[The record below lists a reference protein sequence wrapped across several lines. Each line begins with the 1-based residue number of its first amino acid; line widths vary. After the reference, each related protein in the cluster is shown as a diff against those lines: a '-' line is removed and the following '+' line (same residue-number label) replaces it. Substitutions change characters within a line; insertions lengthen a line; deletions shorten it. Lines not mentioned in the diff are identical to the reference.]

1 MPQYLQFNRNE
12 KSIFAPPNFECMNT
26 TLNTIEE
33 AIADIKLG
41 KVVIVVDD
49 ENREN
54 EGDFVAAAEMVT
66 PEMINYMATHGR
78 GLICTPITVDRAE
91 EVGLQLMVGNTS
103 DPQETAFTV
112 SIDLLGDGNTTGI
125 SASDRSNTI
134 EALVADNA
142 ATRKF
147 GKPGHVFPLIAKN
160 GGVLRRTGHTEAAID
175 LARLAGFKPAGVIV
189 EIMNEDG
196 TMARLPE
203 LKLLAKKLDLK
214 LISIEDLIAYRM
226 ENESLIERKFE
237 SSQKIGAH
245 EYKLI
250 QYEQTTTGNTHIALT
265 LGDFSEDESVL
276 VRVHSSYVEGNVFD
290 GLNCSTGPQLHAA
303 MRQIEKAG
311 KGAVLYMQ
319 QEHSDTPHNGIT
331 AGGIDS
337 VIAKMNS
344 DVKIDN
350 RDYGIGAQILRD
362 LGISKMK
369 VMSSRT
375 TKRTGIVGYGL
386 EVTDYVPLELA

>member
-1 MPQYLQFNRNE
+1 MP
-12 KSIFAPPNFECMNT
+12 IFAPPKLDIMGT
-26 TLNTIEE
+26 PLNTIEE

-54 EGDFVAAAEMVT
+54 EGDFIASAELVT
-66 PEMINYMATHGR
+66 PEMVNYMATHGR
-78 GLICTPITVDRAE
+78 GLICTPITLDRAKK
-91 EVGLQLMVGNTS
+91 VGLDLMVGNTS

-134 EALVADNA
+134 KALVSHNA
-142 ATRKF
+142 ETKRF

-175 LARLAGFKPAGVIV
+175 LSRLAGLEPAGVIV

-196 TMARLPE
+196 SMARLPQ
-203 LKLLAKKLDLK
+203 LKVLAKKLDVK

-226 ENESLIERKFE
+226 ENESLIERMFE
-237 SSQKIGAH
+237 VTENINGH
-245 EYKLI
+245 DYKLI
-250 QYEQTTTGNTHIALT
+250 TYEQTTTGDKHIALT
-265 LGDFSEDESVL
+265 LGDFNPDEAVL
-276 VRVHSSYVEGNVFD
+276 VRVHSSYVQGDVFSS
-290 GLNCSTGPQLHAA
+290 LNCSTGPQIHAA
-303 MRQIEKAG
+303 MRQIEKEG
-311 KGAVLYMQ
+311 KGAILYMQ
-319 QEHSDTPHNGIT
+319 QGHSSTPSNGIT

-337 VIAKMNS
+337 VSAKLNS
-344 DVKIDN
+344 PVKIDN

-369 VMSSRT
+369 VMSSRST
-375 TKRTGIVGYGL
+375 IRTGIVGYGL
-386 EVTDYVPLELA
+386 EVTEYVPLELA

>member
-1 MPQYLQFNRNE
+1 MY
-12 KSIFAPPNFECMNT
+12 IFAPPNFEHMET

-54 EGDFVAAAEMVT
+54 EGDFVAAAERVT

-78 GLICTPITVDRAE
+78 GLICTPITVDRAKK
-91 EVGLQLMVGNTS
+91 VGLELMVGNTS

-134 EALVADNA
+134 KALISENA
-142 ATRKF
+142 ETKKF

-175 LARLAGFKPAGVIV
+175 LARLAGLEPAGVIV
-189 EIMNEDG
+189 EIMNTDG

-203 LKLLAKKLDLK
+203 LKTLAKDLDLK

-226 ENESLIERKFE
+226 ENESLIERTFE
-237 SSQKIGAH
+237 TSQKMGEH

-250 QYEQTTTGNTHIALT
+250 QYEQTTTGDKHIALT
-265 LGDFSEDESVL
+265 LGDFTPDESVL
-276 VRVHSSYVEGNVFD
+276 VRVHSSYVQGNVFES
-290 GLNCSTGPQLHAA
+290 LNCGTGPQLHAA
-303 MRQIEKAG
+303 MRQIEKDG
-311 KGAVLYMQ
+311 KGAILYMQ
-319 QEHSDTPHNGIT
+319 QGHSDTPHNGIT

-344 DVKIDN
+344 HVKIDN

-386 EVTDYVPLELA
+386 EVTEYVPLELA

>member
-1 MPQYLQFNRNE
+1 MSTP
-12 KSIFAPPNFECMNT
+12 
-26 TLNTIEE
+26 LNTIEE
-33 AIADIKLG
+33 AIADIKKG

-54 EGDFVAAAEMVT
+54 EGDFVAAAELVT

-78 GLICTPITVDRAE
+78 GLICTPITADRAKKA
-91 EVGLQLMVGNTS
+91 GLELMVGNTS

-125 SASDRSNTI
+125 SAADRSNTI
-134 EALVADNA
+134 QALITKNPENK
-142 ATRKF
+142 RF

-175 LARLAGFKPAGVIV
+175 LARLAGLEPAGVIV

-203 LKLLAKKLDLK
+203 LKVLAKELDVKLV
-214 LISIEDLIAYRM
+214 SIEDLIAYRM
-226 ENESLIERKFE
+226 ETESLIKRLFE
-237 SSQKIGAH
+237 ATESESLGDF
-245 EYKLI
+245 KLI
-250 QYEQTTTGNTHIALT
+250 TYEQTTTGEKHLALT
-265 LGDFSEDESVL
+265 LGEFNPDEPVL
-276 VRVHSSYVEGNVFD
+276 VRVHSSYVKGNVFD
-290 GLNCSTGPQLHAA
+290 SLNCTTGPHIHAA
-303 MRQIEKAG
+303 MRQIEKEG
-311 KGAVLYMQ
+311 RGAILYMQ
-319 QEHSDTPHNGIT
+319 HSHSSTPSNGIT
-331 AGGIDS
+331 TGGLDS
-337 VIAKMNS
+337 VNAKMNS
-344 DVKIDN
+344 PVKIDR

-369 VMSSRT
+369 VMSSHS

-386 EVTDYVPLELA
+386 EVTEYVPLELA

>member
-1 MPQYLQFNRNE
+1 MRHQKKHQM
-12 KSIFAPPNFECMNT
+12 SAQ
-26 TLNTIEE
+26 LNTIEE

-54 EGDFVAAAEMVT
+54 EGDFVASAELVT
-66 PEMINYMATHGR
+66 PQMINYMATHGR
-78 GLICTPITVDRAE
+78 GLICTPITVDRANK
-91 EVGLQLMVGNTS
+91 VGLELMVGNTS

-134 EALVADNA
+134 KALLDPNPE
-142 ATRKF
+142 TKKF

-175 LARLAGFKPAGVIV
+175 LSRLAGLEPAGVIV

-203 LKLLAKKLDLK
+203 LIILAKELDVK

-226 ENESLIERKFE
+226 ENESLIERLFE
-237 SSQKIGAH
+237 VSESFNGHNYRMIT
-245 EYKLI
+245 
-250 QYEQTTTGNTHIALT
+250 YEQTTTGERHIALT
-265 LGDFSEDESVL
+265 LGEFEPEESVL
-276 VRVHSSYVEGNVFD
+276 VRVHSSYVQGDIFKS
-290 GLNCSTGPQLHAA
+290 LNCSTGPQIHAA
-303 MRQIEKAG
+303 MRQIEKEG
-311 KGAVLYMQ
+311 KGAILYMQ
-319 QEHSDTPHNGIT
+319 QGHSSSPANGIT

-344 DVKIDN
+344 PIKIDN

-375 TKRTGIVGYGL
+375 TIRTGIVGYGL
-386 EVTDYVPLELA
+386 EVTEYVPLEIA

>member
-1 MPQYLQFNRNE
+1 MSTQ
-12 KSIFAPPNFECMNT
+12 
-26 TLNTIEE
+26 LNTIEE
-33 AIADIKLG
+33 ALADIKLG

-54 EGDFVAAAEMVT
+54 EGDFVASAELVT

-78 GLICTPITVDRAE
+78 GLICTPITADRAH
-91 EVGLQLMVGNTS
+91 EVGLELMVGNTS

-134 EALVADNA
+134 KALLSPNA
-142 ATRKF
+142 STKKF

-175 LARLAGFKPAGVIV
+175 LSRLAGLKPAGVIV

-203 LKLLAKKLDLK
+203 LKVLAKELDVK

-226 ENESLIERKFE
+226 ENESLIERMFE
-237 SSQKIGAH
+237 ISESVNGH
-245 EYKLI
+245 DYKLI
-250 QYEQTTTGNTHIALT
+250 TYEQTTTGERHIALT
-265 LGDFSEDESVL
+265 LGDFEPNESVL
-276 VRVHSSYVEGNVFD
+276 VRVHSSYVQGDIFSS
-290 GLNCSTGPQLHAA
+290 LNCSTGPQIHAA
-303 MRQIEKAG
+303 MRQIEKEG
-311 KGAVLYMQ
+311 KGAILYMQ
-319 QEHSDTPHNGIT
+319 QGHSSTPSNGIT

-337 VIAKMNS
+337 VIAKLNS
-344 DVKIDN
+344 PIKIDN

-375 TKRTGIVGYGL
+375 TPRTGIIGYGL
-386 EVTDYVPLELA
+386 EVTEYVPLETA

>member
-1 MPQYLQFNRNE
+1 MSTP
-12 KSIFAPPNFECMNT
+12 
-26 TLNTIEE
+26 LNTIEE

-54 EGDFVAAAEMVT
+54 EGDFVASAEMVT

-78 GLICTPITVDRAE
+78 GLICTPITADRAE
-91 EVGLQLMVGNTS
+91 KIGLQLMVGNTS

-112 SIDLLGDGNTTGI
+112 SLDLLGETNTTGI

-134 EALVADNA
+134 KALLDPHPEN
-142 ATRKF
+142 RKF

-175 LARLAGFKPAGVIV
+175 LSRLAGLEPAGVIV

-203 LKLLAKKLDLK
+203 LKVLAKKLDVK

-226 ENESLIERKFE
+226 ENESLIERMFE
-237 SSQKIGAH
+237 VTQTVGKH
-245 EYKLI
+245 DYKLI
-250 QYEQTTTGNTHIALT
+250 TYLQTTTGDKHIALT
-265 LGDFSEDESVL
+265 LGDFNPDEAVL
-276 VRVHSSYVEGNVFD
+276 VRVHSSYVQGNIFSS
-290 GLNCSTGPQLHAA
+290 LNCSTGPQIHAA
-303 MRQIEKAG
+303 MRQIEKEG
-311 KGAVLYMQ
+311 KGAILYMQ
-319 QEHSDTPHNGIT
+319 QGHSSTPSNGIT

-344 DVKIDN
+344 TIKIDN

-386 EVTDYVPLELA
+386 EVTEYVPLELA

>member
-1 MPQYLQFNRNE
+1 MSTP
-12 KSIFAPPNFECMNT
+12 
-26 TLNTIEE
+26 LNTIEE
-33 AIADIKLG
+33 AIEDIKKG

-54 EGDFVAAAEMVT
+54 EGDFVAAAELVT
-66 PEMINYMATHGR
+66 PEMINYMATYGR
-78 GLICTPITVDRAE
+78 GLICTPVTEDRAKRA
-91 EVGLQLMVGNTS
+91 GLELMVGNTS

-125 SASDRSNTI
+125 SAADRANTI
-134 EALVADNA
+134 KALLDDHPEKK
-142 ATRKF
+142 RF

-175 LARLAGFKPAGVIV
+175 LARLAGLEPAGVIV

-196 TMARLPE
+196 TMARLPQ
-203 LKLLAKKLDLK
+203 LKVLAEKLDLK
-214 LISIEDLIAYRM
+214 LVSIEDLIAYRM
-226 ENESLIERKFE
+226 ENESLIERMFE
-237 SSQKIGAH
+237 VTETVGKH

-250 QYEQTTTGNTHIALT
+250 TYEQTTTGEKHIALT
-265 LGDFSEDESVL
+265 LGEFDPNVPTL
-276 VRVHSSYVEGNVFD
+276 VRVHSSYVQGNVFD
-290 GLNCSTGPQLHAA
+290 SLNCKTGPQIHAA
-303 MRQIEKAG
+303 MRQIEKEG
-311 KGAVLYMQ
+311 RGAILYMQ
-319 QEHSDTPHNGIT
+319 HGHSSTPSNGIT
-331 AGGIDS
+331 ASGIDS

-344 DVKIDN
+344 PVKIDS

-369 VMSSRT
+369 VMSSRS

-386 EVTDYVPLELA
+386 EVAEYVPLELA

>member
-1 MPQYLQFNRNE
+1 LQTNRYE
-12 KSIFAPPNFECMNT
+12 KCIFAPPNFECMNT
-26 TLNTIEE
+26 ALNTIEE

-134 EALVADNA
+134 KALLADDA
-142 ATRKF
+142 PTRTF

-175 LARLAGFKPAGVIV
+175 LARLSGFAPAGVIV

-196 TMARLPE
+196 SMARLPE
-203 LKLLAKKLDLK
+203 LKILAKKLDLK
-214 LISIEDLIAYRM
+214 LISIEDLIAFRM

-237 SSQKIGAH
+237 TSQKVGDH

-250 QYEQTTTGNTHIALT
+250 QYEQTTTGDMHFALT
-265 LGDFSEDESVL
+265 LGEFNEEESVL
-276 VRVHSSYVEGNVFD
+276 VRVHSSYVQGNVFD

-311 KGAVLYMQ
+311 KGAILYMQ
-319 QEHSDTPHNGIT
+319 QEHSDTPNNGIT

-344 DVKIDN
+344 EIKIDN

-375 TKRTGIVGYGL
+375 IKRTGIVGYGL
-386 EVTDYVPLELA
+386 EVTDYVPLELSHHV

>member
-1 MPQYLQFNRNE
+1 MSTE
-12 KSIFAPPNFECMNT
+12 
-26 TLNTIEE
+26 LNTIEE
-33 AIADIKLG
+33 AIADIKEG

-54 EGDFVAAAEMVT
+54 EGDFVASAELVT
-66 PEMINYMATHGR
+66 PDMINYMATHGR
-78 GLICTPITVDRAE
+78 GLICTPITADRAQK
-91 EVGLQLMVGNTS
+91 VGLELMVGNTS

-112 SIDLLGDGNTTGI
+112 SIDLLGGDNTTGI

-134 EALVADNA
+134 KALLDPNPENHN
-142 ATRKF
+142 F

-175 LARLAGFKPAGVIV
+175 LSRLAGLEPAGVIV

-196 TMARLPE
+196 SMARLPE
-203 LKLLAKKLDLK
+203 LKILAKKLDVK

-226 ENESLIERKFE
+226 ENESLIERMFE
-237 SSQKIGAH
+237 VTENINGH
-245 EYKLI
+245 DYKLI
-250 QYEQTTTGNTHIALT
+250 TYEQTTTGEKHIALT
-265 LGDFSEDESVL
+265 LGDFTPDETVL
-276 VRVHSSYVEGNVFD
+276 VRVHSSYVQGDIFSS
-290 GLNCSTGPQLHAA
+290 LNCSTGPQIHAA
-303 MRQIEKAG
+303 MRQIEKEG

-319 QEHSDTPHNGIT
+319 QGHSSTPSNGIT

-337 VIAKMNS
+337 VIAKLNS
-344 DVKIDN
+344 PVKIDN

-362 LGISKMK
+362 LGIAKMK

-375 TKRTGIVGYGL
+375 TKRTGIIGYGL
-386 EVTDYVPLELA
+386 EVTEYVPLELT

>member
-1 MPQYLQFNRNE
+1 MVKVYFCAT
-12 KSIFAPPNFECMNT
+12 KFIHMDTA
-26 TLNTIEE
+26 LNTIEE
-33 AIADIKLG
+33 ALADIKQG

-54 EGDFVAAAEMVT
+54 EGDFVAAAELVT
-66 PEMINYMATHGR
+66 PEMVNYMATHGR
-78 GLICTPITVDRAE
+78 GLICTPITLERAQN
-91 EVGLQLMVGNTS
+91 VGLELMVGNTS

-134 EALVADNA
+134 KALIGEDA
-142 ATRKF
+142 ATKKF

-175 LARLAGFKPAGVIV
+175 LARLAGLEPAGVIV

-203 LKLLAKKLDLK
+203 LKVLAKKLDLK

-226 ENESLIERKFE
+226 ENESLIEKTFE
-237 SSQKIGAH
+237 TSQTIGEH

-250 QYEQTTTGNTHIALT
+250 QYEQTTTGDKHLALT
-265 LGDFSEDESVL
+265 LGEFDEDESVL
-276 VRVHSSYVEGNVFD
+276 VRVHSSYVQGNVFES
-290 GLNCSTGPQLHAA
+290 LNCSTGPQLHAA
-303 MRQIEKAG
+303 MRQIEKEG
-311 KGAVLYMQ
+311 KGAILYMQ
-319 QEHSDTPHNGIT
+319 QGHSDTPNNGIT
-331 AGGIDS
+331 AHGIDS

-344 DVKIDN
+344 HVKIDN

-386 EVTDYVPLELA
+386 EVTEYVPLELA

>member
-1 MPQYLQFNRNE
+1 MAHENLKKMSTP
-12 KSIFAPPNFECMNT
+12 
-26 TLNTIEE
+26 LNTIEE

-54 EGDFVAAAEMVT
+54 EGDFVASAELVT

-78 GLICTPITVDRAE
+78 GLICTPITAERAE
-91 EVGLQLMVGNTS
+91 KVGLQLMVGNTS

-112 SIDLLGDGNTTGI
+112 SIDLLGNGNTTGI

-134 EALVADNA
+134 KALLDDNQENN
-142 ATRKF
+142 KF

-175 LARLAGFKPAGVIV
+175 LSRLSGLEPAGVIV

-203 LKLLAKKLDLK
+203 LKVLAKKLDVK

-226 ENESLIERKFE
+226 ENESLIERMFE
-237 SSQKIGAH
+237 VTERIGNH
-245 EYKLI
+245 DYKLI
-250 QYEQTTTGNTHIALT
+250 TYEQTTTGDKHIALT
-265 LGDFSEDESVL
+265 LGDFNPDEAVL
-276 VRVHSSYVEGNVFD
+276 VRVHSSYVQGNIFNS
-290 GLNCSTGPQLHAA
+290 LNCSTGPQIHAA
-303 MRQIEKAG
+303 MRQIEKEG
-311 KGAVLYMQ
+311 KGAILYMQ
-319 QEHSDTPHNGIT
+319 QGHSSTPSNGIT

-344 DVKIDN
+344 EIKIDN

-386 EVTDYVPLELA
+386 EVTEYVPLELA

>member
-1 MPQYLQFNRNE
+1 M
-12 KSIFAPPNFECMNT
+12 SAP
-26 TLNTIEE
+26 LNTIEE

-54 EGDFVAAAEMVT
+54 EGDFVAAAERVT

-78 GLICTPITVDRAE
+78 GLICTPITAKRAKRL
-91 EVGLQLMVGNTS
+91 GLDLMVGNTS

-125 SASDRSNTI
+125 SASDRSSTI
-134 EALVADNA
+134 KALVSEHPE
-142 ATRKF
+142 TKKF

-175 LARLAGFKPAGVIV
+175 LARLAGFEPAGVIV

-196 TMARLPE
+196 SMARLPQLRE
-203 LKLLAKKLDLK
+203 LAKKLDVK
-214 LISIEDLIAYRM
+214 LVSIEDLIAYRM
-226 ENESLIERKFE
+226 ENESLIERMFE
-237 SSQKIGAH
+237 VTESINGH
-245 EYKLI
+245 DYRLI
-250 QYEQTTTGNTHIALT
+250 TYEQTTTGDKHIALT
-265 LGDFSEDESVL
+265 LGDFNPDEAVL
-276 VRVHSSYVEGNVFD
+276 VRVHSSYVQGDVFSS
-290 GLNCSTGPQLHAA
+290 LNCSTGPQIHAA
-303 MRQIEKAG
+303 MRQIEKEG
-311 KGAVLYMQ
+311 KGAILYMQ
-319 QEHSDTPHNGIT
+319 QGHSQTPANGIT

-337 VIAKMNS
+337 VSAKLNS
-344 DVKIDN
+344 NIKIDN

-369 VMSSRT
+369 VMSSRST
-375 TKRTGIVGYGL
+375 IRTGIVGYGL
-386 EVTDYVPLELA
+386 EVTEYVPLELA

>member
-1 MPQYLQFNRNE
+1 MSTP
-12 KSIFAPPNFECMNT
+12 
-26 TLNTIEE
+26 LNTIEE
-33 AIADIKLG
+33 ALADIKLG

-54 EGDFVAAAEMVT
+54 EGDFVASAELVT

-78 GLICTPITVDRAE
+78 GLICTPITVERAE
-91 EVGLQLMVGNTS
+91 KVGLQLMVGNTS

-112 SIDLLGDGNTTGI
+112 SIDLLGNGNTTGI

-134 EALVADNA
+134 KALLDENQSNN
-142 ATRKF
+142 KF

-175 LARLAGFKPAGVIV
+175 LSRLAGLEPAGVIV

-203 LKLLAKKLDLK
+203 LKLLAKKLDVK

-226 ENESLIERKFE
+226 ENESLIERMFE
-237 SSQKIGAH
+237 VTQRIGEH
-245 EYKLI
+245 DYKLI
-250 QYEQTTTGNTHIALT
+250 TYEQTTTGDKHIALT
-265 LGDFSEDESVL
+265 LGDFNPDEAVL
-276 VRVHSSYVEGNVFD
+276 VRVHSSYVQGNIFNS
-290 GLNCSTGPQLHAA
+290 LNCSTGPQIHAA
-303 MRQIEKAG
+303 MRQIEKEG
-311 KGAVLYMQ
+311 KGAILYMQ
-319 QEHSDTPHNGIT
+319 QGHSSTPSNGIT

-344 DVKIDN
+344 EIKIDN

-386 EVTDYVPLELA
+386 EVTEYVPLELA

>member
-1 MPQYLQFNRNE
+1 MRTP
-12 KSIFAPPNFECMNT
+12 
-26 TLNTIEE
+26 LNTIEE
-33 AIADIKLG
+33 AIEDIKNG

-54 EGDFVAAAEMVT
+54 EGDFVAAAELVT
-66 PEMINYMATHGR
+66 PEMINYMATYGR
-78 GLICTPITVDRAE
+78 GLICTPVTEERAKRA
-91 EVGLQLMVGNTS
+91 GLELMVGNTS

-125 SASDRSNTI
+125 SAGDRANTI
-134 EALVADNA
+134 KALLDEHPEK
-142 ATRKF
+142 RRF

-175 LARLAGFKPAGVIV
+175 LARLAGLEPAGVIV

-196 TMARLPE
+196 TMARLPQ
-203 LKLLAKKLDLK
+203 LKVLAEKLDLK

-226 ENESLIERKFE
+226 ENESLIERMFE
-237 SSQKIGAH
+237 VTETVGEH
-245 EYKLI
+245 DYKLI
-250 QYEQTTTGNTHIALT
+250 TYEQTTTGEKHIALT
-265 LGDFSEDESVL
+265 LGDFDPNEPTL
-276 VRVHSSYVEGNVFD
+276 VRVHSSYVQGNVFD
-290 GLNCSTGPQLHAA
+290 SLNCKTGPQIHAA
-303 MRQIEKAG
+303 MRQIEKEG
-311 KGAVLYMQ
+311 RGAILYMQ
-319 QEHSDTPHNGIT
+319 HGHSSTPSNGIT
-331 AGGIDS
+331 ASGIDS

-344 DVKIDN
+344 PVKIDS

-369 VMSSRT
+369 VMSSRS

-386 EVTDYVPLELA
+386 EVVDYVPLELA

>member
-1 MPQYLQFNRNE
+1 MT
-12 KSIFAPPNFECMNT
+12 IFAPPNFECMKT

-33 AIADIKLG
+33 AIADIKQG

-54 EGDFVAAAEMVT
+54 EGDFVAAAEKVT

-134 EALVADNA
+134 KALIGEDA
-142 ATRKF
+142 ATKNF

-175 LARLAGFKPAGVIV
+175 LARLAGFEPAGVIV

-203 LKLLAKKLDLK
+203 LKVLAEKLDLK

-226 ENESLIERKFE
+226 ENESLIEKKFE
-237 SSQKIGAH
+237 VAQKFGDH

-250 QYEQTTTGNTHIALT
+250 QYEQTTTGNTHFALT
-265 LGDFSEDESVL
+265 LGDFSEEESVL

-290 GLNCSTGPQLHAA
+290 GLNISTGPQLHAA

-311 KGAVLYMQ
+311 KGAILYMQ
-319 QEHSDTPHNGIT
+319 QEHSDTPNNGIT